1 MRIVVIIPNAEWR
14 KTAGVRIRYERIR
27 PRIEAL
33 GHSFALQ
40 PIDEAMAAP
49 ERAGDIYLISKCHD
63 VRALLLTRRLRAEGC
78 AVGIDFF
85 DDYYSQTQD
94 AAFMHLRAW
103 FRTMTAQVDFGLC
116 STPNMRDRLVR
127 LVPDL
132 PLLVMNDPAS
142 GWEGA
147 ALADRLRAVAERTR
161 ASRVLDIG
169 WFGIGDNPYFSLG
182 LEDLS
187 AFAGQLLQCRARGY
201 QPRLRILTNRRALD
215 PRRLEMIARLPVPC
229 LVDEWTEE
237 AETALIADSLFCFLP
252 VNGQEFSTVKSLNR
266 AVSVLAGGSQVL
278 SAGFPLYQ
286 TLAPFI
292 YRDLGELLDHLDAD
306 TLRVRPQTLADLGA
320 LMERL
325 GSAGVEAKRLADFLE
340 TLPRPAPHDWPG
352 DKPVIV
358 LQGSRPQGEIHKQVQ
373 RRGYLSAASP
383 RTTAKLAF
391 DLSIRSDPEGHF
403 LDVVLRDRSVARLPE
418 NWRARVS
425 LIAPPDGGEPQPTLR
440 LSRDDLP
447 GLRPM
452 RQVSAP
458 RHELE
463 EQSRYRPDMAL
474 MAEIANLI
482 FDTPHLFLS
491 ESSSPYW
498 SPEIEAQQNGAAHA

>member
-1 MRIVVIIPNAEWR
+1 MRIVVIIPNAEWQS
-14 KTAGVRIRYERIR
+14 TAGVRIRYERIR
-27 PRIEAL
+27 PWIEAE
-33 GHSFALQ
+33 GHSFTLQ
-40 PIDEAMAAP
+40 PIDEAMAAS

-63 VRALLLTRRLRAEGC
+63 VRSQLLTRQLRAEGC

-85 DDYYSQTQD
+85 DDYYSQKQD

-103 FRTMTAQVDFGLC
+103 FRMMTAQVDFGLC
-116 STPNMRDRLVR
+116 STPNMRDRLAR

-132 PLLVMNDPAS
+132 PLLVMNDPAI
-142 GWEGA
+142 GWDDT
-147 ALADRLRAVAERTR
+147 ALAEGLRAVAQRTR
-161 ASRVLDIG
+161 ASKVLDIG

-182 LEDLS
+182 LEDLH
-187 AFAGQLLQCRARGY
+187 AFSGQLLQIRARGY

-215 PRRLEMIARLPVPC
+215 TRRLEMIARLPVPS
-229 LVDEWTEE
+229 LVEEWSEE

-278 SAGFPLYQ
+278 STGFPLYD

-306 TLRVRPQTLADLGA
+306 TLRVRPQTLPDLGA
-320 LMERL
+320 LMEQI
-325 GSAGVEAKRLADFLE
+325 GSAQVEAKRLTAFLE
-340 TLPRPAPHDWPG
+340 TLPRPRPHDWPG
-352 DKPVIV
+352 QKPVIV

-373 RRGYLSAASP
+373 RQGYLSAASP

-391 DLSIRSDPEGHF
+391 DLSARSDPDGRF
-403 LDVVLRDRSVARLPE
+403 VDVVLRDRSVSRLAE
-418 NWRARVS
+418 NWRGRVAKVS
-425 LIAPPDGGEPQPTLR
+425 PPAGGDPAPTLR
-440 LSRDDLP
+440 LTQDDLP

-452 RQVSAP
+452 LRVSAP
-458 RHELE
+458 RRELE

-474 MAEIANLI
+474 MAEIITLI
-482 FDTPHLFLS
+482 FDRPHLFLS
-491 ESSSPYW
+491 EANSPYW
-498 SPEIEAQQNGAAHA
+498 SPEIEAQRSDRAHV